1 MPHEKNSCIKTLGKR
16 KRDEYEEI
24 FYIDNI
30 NKKNDETNSTA
41 VEIDTVKK
49 YMLSECIDG

>member
-1 MPHEKNSCIKTLGKR
+1 MPYEKNSYIKTLGKR

-30 NKKNDETNSTA
+30 NKKNDKTNSTA
-41 VEIDTVKK
+41 IEIDTVKK
-49 YMLSECIDG
+49 YILSECIDG